1 MAIDPN
7 PAPLGECDD
16 PAAVLA
22 FVRAEQAAAE
32 TAQVRVLEGAVAW
45 AAMHS
50 TDSLDDAACLP
61 GAEGEIAIAGPGAP
75 LVTEFA
81 PLELGAAL
89 GMSSDA
95 ARAMLGEAVELAHR
109 LPKTWA
115 AVRAGEVPAWRGRKV
130 AANTLSLPADGAA
143 YVDQHV
149 YAVAG
154 KIGYAALDRL
164 IEEARVRFDPAGAEE
179 KRRAAAD
186 RRHFDLDTGR
196 VTLEG
201 TVVVDGEL
209 DLADALD
216 LESAV
221 ARGARIL
228 GELGCEVSLDVRRSL
243 AVGELARRQLALDLD
258 TTPAE
263 IEGLTKR
270 CRPRRVVIHVHLSA
284 AALGSPTDDTD
295 TDDVHLARVENTR
308 SFVSANQ
315 VKDWCANPDAQV
327 IVKPVIDLADVDHTD
342 AYEIP
347 DRMAE
352 RVHLNNPTCVFPWCG
367 RSARRADTDHVVP
380 HRHEREGPPPGE
392 GGFGETADPNLAPLC
407 RPHHRAKTHS
417 AWSYTKLDETTFL
430 WRTPNGIH
438 LRRDHTG
445 TTIVPD

>member
-7 PAPLGECDD
+7 PAPLGECDS

-22 FVRAEQAAAE
+22 FARSQRAVADRAEVAL
-32 TAQVRVLEGAVAW
+32 LEAAVAW
-45 AAMHS
+45 ASMHS
-50 TDSLDDAACLP
+50 VDCLDDAACLP

-109 LPKTWA
+109 LPRTWA

-143 YVDQHV
+143 YVDTHV
-149 YAVAG
+149 HAVAG

-164 IEEARVRFDPAGAEE
+164 IEEARVRFDPAGAED

-196 VTLEG
+196 VSFAG
-201 TVVVDGEL
+201 TVTVDGEL

-216 LESAV
+216 LDGAV
-221 ARGARIL
+221 ARGARVL
-228 GELGCEVSLDVRRSL
+228 GELGCAESLDVRRSL
-243 AVGELARRQLALDLD
+243 AVGEIARRQLALDLD
-258 TTPAE
+258 TTPTQ
-263 IEGLTKR
+263 IEGLSKR
-270 CRPRRVVIHVHLSA
+270 CRPRQVVVHVHLTE
-284 AALGSPTDDTD
+284 AALSGADGM
-295 TDDVHLARVENTR
+295 HLARVEKTR
-308 SFVSANQ
+308 SFVAADQ
-315 VKDWCANPDAQV
+315 VKTWCASPDAQV

-342 AYEIP
+342 AYEVP
-347 DRMAE
+347 DRIAE
-352 RVHLNNPTCVFPWCG
+352 RVQLNNPTCVFPWCG
-367 RSARRADTDHVVP
+367 RSARRADNDHVVR
-380 HRHEREGPPPGE
+380 HRHEREGPPGDGE
-392 GGFGETADPNLAPLC
+392 YGETTDPNLAPLC
-407 RPHHRAKTHS
+407 RTHHRAKTHT
-417 AWSYTKLDETTFL
+417 AWTYTKLDETTYL
-430 WRTPNGIH
+430 WRSPNGIH

-445 TTIVPD
+445 TTIVPA

>member
-1 MAIDPN
+1 MAIDPS
-7 PAPLGECDD
+7 PAPLGECDS
-16 PAAVLA
+16 PASVLA
-22 FVRAEQAAAE
+22 YARAERAAAE
-32 TAQVRVLEGAVAW
+32 VAEVHVLEAAVAW
-45 AAMHS
+45 ASMHS
-50 TDSLDDAACLP
+50 TDCLDDAACLP
-61 GAEGEIAIAGPGAP
+61 GAEGEVAIAGPGAP

-149 YAVAG
+149 RSVAG

-179 KRRAAAD
+179 KRKAAAD

-196 VTLEG
+196 VSFAG
-201 TVVVDGEL
+201 TVIVDGEL

-221 ARGARIL
+221 ARGARAL
-228 GELGCEVSLDVRRSL
+228 GELGCAESLDVRRSL
-243 AVGELARRQLALDLD
+243 AVGEIARRQLALDLD
-258 TTPAE
+258 TTPTQVQ
-263 IEGLTKR
+263 GLSKR
-270 CRPRRVVIHVHLSA
+270 CRPRQVVIHVHLTE
-284 AALGSPTDDTD
+284 AALSGAGGLQ
-295 TDDVHLARVENTR
+295 LARVENTR
-308 SFVSANQ
+308 SFVAADQ
-315 VKDWCANPDAQV
+315 VRTWCASPDAQV
-327 IVKPVIDLADVDHTD
+327 IVKPVLDLAGVDHTD
-342 AYEIP
+342 AYEVP

-352 RVHLNNPTCVFPWCG
+352 RVQLNNPTCVFPWCG
-367 RSARRADTDHVVP
+367 RSARRADTDHVVR
-380 HRHEREGPPPGE
+380 HRHERAGPPGDGE
-392 GGFGETADPNLAPLC
+392 FGETTDPNLAPLC
-407 RPHHRAKTHS
+407 RTHHRAKTHTS
-417 AWSYTKLDETTFL
+417 WSYTKLDETTFL
-430 WRTPNGIH
+430 WRSPNGIH

-445 TTIVPD
+445 TTIVT

>member
-7 PAPLGECDD
+7 PAPLGECDS

-22 FVRAEQAAAE
+22 FVRSRRALADRAEVELIEA
-32 TAQVRVLEGAVAW
+32 AVAW
-45 AAMHS
+45 ASMHS
-50 TDSLDDAACLP
+50 VDCLDDAACLP
-61 GAEGEIAIAGPGAP
+61 GAEGEVAIAGPGAP

-109 LPKTWA
+109 LPRTWA

-143 YVDQHV
+143 YVDTHV
-149 YAVAG
+149 HAVAG

-179 KRRAAAD
+179 KRKAAAD

-196 VTLEG
+196 ISFAG
-201 TVVVDGEL
+201 TVIVDGEL

-216 LESAV
+216 LEGAV

-228 GELGCEVSLDVRRSL
+228 GELGCAESLDVRRSL
-243 AVGELARRQLALDLD
+243 AVGEIARRQLALDLD
-258 TTPAE
+258 TTPSE
-263 IEGLTKR
+263 IEGLSKR
-270 CRPRRVVIHVHLSA
+270 CQPRQVVVHVHLTEA
-284 AALGSPTDDTD
+284 AIAGADGL
-295 TDDVHLARVENTR
+295 HLARVENSR
-308 SFVSANQ
+308 SFVSVDQ
-315 VKDWCANPDAQV
+315 VRTWCASPDSQV
-327 IVKPVIDLADVDHTD
+327 IVKPVIDLADVDHTT
-342 AYEIP
+342 AYEVP
-347 DRMAE
+347 DRMSE
-352 RVHLNNPTCVFPWCG
+352 RVQLNNPACVFPWCG
-367 RSARRADTDHVVP
+367 RSARRADTDHVIR
-380 HRHEREGPPPGE
+380 HRHEREGPPGDDE
-392 GGFGETADPNLAPLC
+392 DFGETTDPNLAPLC
-407 RPHHRAKTHS
+407 RTHHRAKTHT
-417 AWSYTKLDETTFL
+417 AWTYTKLDETTYL

-445 TTIVPD
+445 TTIVTT